1 MRICLALRAK
11 IEASSAADP
20 RTLTCKE
27 VGKQYIKSPRNALNA
42 HVERSRRKL
51 TSKASLVGE
60 RNLPERQF
68 TAFTAMQSSYLEG
81 SPTRPLT
88 SNARLVGLR
97 RGPTLWACVVG
108 LPQGPTLWA
117 CVVGLPQGPT
127 SRAGVVGSSLWGLV
141 LVRSLVSIWFYISN
155 KCVEKNNYNK
165 C

>member
-27 VGKQYIKSPRNALNA
+27 VGKQYTTTHKGFCRGNGIFPRVPSDALNA
-42 HVERSRRKL
+42 HVERSRL
-51 TSKASLVGE
+51 QLTSNAHVESSPCGPTSKA
-60 RNLPERQF
+60 RLPRVL
-68 TAFTAMQSSYLEG
+68 ASRAYLEG
-81 SPTRPLT
+81 SP
-88 SNARLVGLR
+88 
-97 RGPTLWACVVG
+97 C
-108 LPQGPTLWA
+108 
-117 CVVGLPQGPT
+117 GPT